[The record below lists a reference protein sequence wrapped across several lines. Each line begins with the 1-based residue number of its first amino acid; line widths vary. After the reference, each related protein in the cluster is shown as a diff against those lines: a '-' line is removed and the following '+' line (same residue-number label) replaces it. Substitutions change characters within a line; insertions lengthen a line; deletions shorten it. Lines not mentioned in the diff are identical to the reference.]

1 MAFFWLALAGPYSE
15 TIGLAR
21 QTSDFILGKIRSAQ
35 PGPPIVPLGE
45 RRYRNLMGK
54 FKPILASWG
63 VLAVLL
69 VTACGSPEAY
79 IYKAGEFNRQAKDFG
94 KEPEKIDSVTICYN
108 KFRTK
113 PEIIA
118 NMASTECAKF
128 NKKAEFKS
136 QTLNTCPLFTP
147 VAAVYSCTGG

>member
-1 MAFFWLALAGPYSE
+1 MAPAGPYRE

-21 QTSDFILGKIRSAQ
+21 QTSAFILGKTGSAQ

-45 RRYRNLMGK
+45 RRYRNRMGRS
-54 FKPILASWG
+54 KPILAALG
-63 VLAVLL
+63 VLGVLL
-69 VTACGSPEAY
+69 ATACGSPEAY
-79 IYKAGEFNRQAKDFG
+79 VYKAGEFNRQAKDFG

-128 NKKAEFKS
+128 NKKAAF
-136 QTLNTCPLFTP
+136 QHQALNICPLFTP
-147 VAAVYSCTGG
+147 VAAVYNCTGG

>member
-1 MAFFWLALAGPYSE
+1 
-15 TIGLAR
+15 
-21 QTSDFILGKIRSAQ
+21 
-35 PGPPIVPLGE
+35 
-45 RRYRNLMGK
+45 MGR
-54 FKPILASWG
+54 FKPILAALG
-63 VLAVLL
+63 ILAVLL

-79 IYKAGEFNRQAKDFG
+79 VYKAGEFNRGAKDFG

-128 NKKAEFKS
+128 NKKAEFKR
-136 QTLNTCPLFTP
+136 QTLKTCPLFTP
-147 VAAVYSCTGG
+147 VAAVYKCIGG